1 MAVKKTGLG
10 RGLNSLF
17 DDTTLITTPAP
28 IEKPKDKKPEKT
40 EKANS
45 AKPEKSSS
53 AKVEKKVSSP
63 VKEEKIVKEEKPV
76 VDAVN
81 YIKVSDIKPNSAQ
94 PRKTFNEEALQELA
108 DSIKE
113 NGLIQPIVVRPA
125 KKGFELV
132 AGERRWRAARIAG
145 LKEIPAI
152 VRDIDEKT
160 NALYALIEN
169 IQREDLNA
177 VEAAEGIQSI
187 MKSYGFTQEETA
199 KVVGKSRTYVTNSLR
214 LLDLPGE
221 VIELVRNGAL
231 SMGHA
236 KALAALATE
245 DIQIEVARKAAQ
257 GAWSVRQIEGFTK
270 AKPKKKPSTSKKP
283 AKKDAETIE
292 LEERLAEALGTKVSI
307 IGSPKRGV
315 IEVSYFSQDEL
326 DRIIS
331 ALEG

>member
-10 RGLNSLF
+10 RGLGSLF
-17 DDTTLITTPAP
+17 DDTAAMSTPAP
-28 IEKPKDKKPEKT
+28 IERPKEKKAEKLEKPTQVKT
-40 EKANS
+40 EKKIS
-45 AKPEKSSS
+45 TP
-53 AKVEKKVSSP
+53 VSSEAEV
-63 VKEEKIVKEEKPV
+63 VK
-76 VDAVN
+76 DAVN
-81 YIKVSDIKPNSAQ
+81 YLKISDIKPNSAQ
-94 PRKTFNEEALQELA
+94 PRKTFNEEALNELA
-108 DSIKE
+108 ESIKE
-113 NGLIQPIVVRPA
+113 NGLIQPIIVRPS
-125 KKGFELV
+125 KKGYELV

-214 LLDLPGE
+214 LLDLPE
-221 VIELVRNGAL
+221 EIRELVRNGKL

-236 KALAALATE
+236 KALAALASE
-245 DIQIEVARKAAQ
+245 EIQIEAARKASA
-257 GAWSVRQIEGFTK
+257 GSWSVRQIEAYAK
-270 AKPKKKPSTSKKP
+270 AKPKKKVVSTKKNT
-283 AKKDAETIE
+283 KKDAETIE

-307 IGSPKRGV
+307 IGTPKRGV

-326 DRIIS
+326 DRIVS
-331 ALEG
+331 NLEK